1 MLLVGNI
8 GCTTLGPLV
17 ALVIHVRCS
26 IQLPPVRPF
35 SGYVHRDLGAAYSL
49 RITLIVEG
57 PIF

>member
-1 MLLVGNI
+1 
-8 GCTTLGPLV
+8 V